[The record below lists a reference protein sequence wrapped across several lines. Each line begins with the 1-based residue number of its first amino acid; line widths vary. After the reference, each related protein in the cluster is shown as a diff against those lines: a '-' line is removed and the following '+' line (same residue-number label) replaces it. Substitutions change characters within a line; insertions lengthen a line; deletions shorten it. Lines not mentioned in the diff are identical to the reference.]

1 MRMAAFLDR
10 DGTLNKT
17 VWKNGKPRPPYSY
30 TQAEIIPGTLEAIDN
45 LRKLK
50 YIPVIITN
58 QPDVS
63 RGKLSLEDV
72 NFINKKICKLLKIE
86 FIYMC
91 VHDDKDNCEC
101 RKPKPGMIFKAAADL
116 ELDLSNSILI
126 GDRWRDIHAGQ
137 AAGCKS
143 FLIKSNYNELKPN
156 HPYETVSSLLA
167 LSKKLK
173 GAN

>member
-1 MRMAAFLDR
+1 MRIAAFLDR
-10 DGTLNKT
+10 DGTLNET

-30 TQAEIIPGTLEAIDN
+30 TQVEIIPGTLEAIDN
-45 LRKLK
+45 LRKLN
-50 YIPVIITN
+50 YTPVIITN

-63 RGKLSLEDV
+63 RGKVSLEDV

-91 VHDDKDNCEC
+91 IHDDKDNCEC
-101 RKPKPGMIFKAAADL
+101 RKPKPGMIFRAATDL
-116 ELDLSNSILI
+116 ELDLSSSILV

-143 FLIKSNYNELKPN
+143 FLIESKSNEIKPN
-156 HPYETVSSLLA
+156 YPYETVSSLLA

-173 GAN
+173 GNN